1 MYIQSENGRTNWVT
15 HDKNILYRYGF
26 GFAFMNHGVGDTNS
40 FLSLFKKTDYGQEW
54 QSNVSD
60 SPKLLSY
67 KLYKYDFV
75 LEHYLHIVDIRK
87 YMIALSRFR
96 CSNHKLEIEIGRHS
110 GIPRNKRLC
119 KYCLENR
126 SVANV
131 EDEYHFICICPQY
144 INLRNKYFG
153 VTFLANLNN
162 FIKIMSSKTKKE
174 VINLACFIYHAS
186 KVKIAS
192 QYK

>member
-1 MYIQSENGRTNWVT
+1 MKAMNV
-15 HDKNILYRYGF
+15 KNILHRYGF
-26 GFAFMNHGVGDTNS
+26 GFAFINHGVGDTNS
-40 FLSLFKKTDYGQEW
+40 FLSIFKQRIMDNYIQEW

-67 KLYKYDFV
+67 KFYKYDFV
-75 LEHYLHIVDIRK
+75 LEHYLHIVDIIK
-87 YMIALSRFR
+87 YLIALSRFR
-96 CSNHKLEIEIGRHS
+96 WSNHKLEIEIGRHS
-110 GIPRNKRLC
+110 GIPRNKRFC

-153 VTFLANLNN
+153 VTVLVNLNN

-174 VINLACFIYHAS
+174 VINLACLIYHAS

-192 QYK
+192 KYK

>member
-1 MYIQSENGRTNWVT
+1 MYHVQSTP
-15 HDKNILYRYGF
+15 HNITLTGLCYSTQIYSTMF
-26 GFAFMNHGVGDTNS
+26 IIPMSNS
-40 FLSLFKKTDYGQEW
+40 C
-54 QSNVSD
+54 
-60 SPKLLSY
+60 

-87 YMIALSRFR
+87 YLIALSRFR
-96 CSNHKLEIEIGRHS
+96 CSNHKLEIESGRHS
-110 GIPRNKRLC
+110 GIPRNERLC